1 VEDYQLERGVW
12 KVGQEFMRAKDFIQ
26 ESFNQPYSLKWEK
39 GEHGD
44 LDAFTNLDD
53 GSKLSIMFNK
63 PFNKNEPWMVEF
75 YRNDSQDVTG
85 EGDAYRIFATV
96 LNAIEQF
103 IKKVK
108 PVGIFFSSVE
118 EADTTGSRAKLYDRM
133 VQKYTSQLG
142 YTFNKIDYHGEAGYS
157 LTKTS
162 NKKGVAEGKSL

>member
-1 VEDYQLERGVW
+1 MEDHKLERSVW

-108 PVGIFFSSVE
+108 PVGILFSSVE